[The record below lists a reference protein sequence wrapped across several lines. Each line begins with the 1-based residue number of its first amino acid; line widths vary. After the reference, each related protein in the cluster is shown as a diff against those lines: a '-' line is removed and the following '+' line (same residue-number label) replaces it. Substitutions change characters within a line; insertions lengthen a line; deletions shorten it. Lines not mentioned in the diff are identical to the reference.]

1 MAKDKDKP
9 KDEARGSGSD
19 PSLRNQSSGSQPKV
33 QTPIEYLRSKLD
45 HEYVRHQPQHKKE
58 KK

>member
-1 MAKDKDKP
+1 MAKDKDK
-9 KDEARGSGSD
+9 KDDA
-19 PSLRNQSSGSQPKV
+19 PKV

>member
-9 KDEARGSGSD
+9 TVEA
-19 PSLRNQSSGSQPKV
+19 PKV
-33 QTPIEYLRSKLD
+33 QTPIEYLRSRLD

-58 KK
+58 KKD

>member
-9 KDEARGSGSD
+9 TEE
-19 PSLRNQSSGSQPKV
+19 PKI
-33 QTPIEYLRSKLD
+33 QTPLEYLRSRLD
-45 HEYVRHQPQHKKE
+45 HEYVRHQPQHKAPKKE